1 VIAWQLT
8 EDERYEGSSPF
19 LKSSQ
24 EWHMA
29 RAPQFQYPARLRELA
44 ERNMEQVQA
53 ACGQF
58 MDAARRAQ
66 DMMGI
71 MVPADPMTA
80 DLKQIQERTMLFTEQ
95 NMEASFAL
103 GSELAKAKNFKEM
116 LEIQSRHAQLQTVTY
131 ARQAEELGH
140 LMAEAPQ
147 NGPIKG

>member
-1 VIAWQLT
+1 LDLI
-8 EDERYEGSSPF
+8 EYERYEGSSPF
-19 LKSSQ
+19 LNSSL

-71 MVPADPMTA
+71 MVPADPMTSNP
-80 DLKQIQERTMLFTEQ
+80 KQIQERTMLFTEQ
-95 NMEASFAL
+95 NMKASFAL
-103 GSELAKAKNFKEM
+103 ARELAKAKNFKEM
-116 LEIQSRHAQLQTVTY
+116 LEIQSRYAQLQAVTY
-131 ARQAEELGH
+131 ATQAEELGH
-140 LMAEAPQ
+140 LMEA
-147 NGPIKG
+147 GG

>member
-1 VIAWQLT
+1 
-8 EDERYEGSSPF
+8 
-19 LKSSQ
+19 
-24 EWHMA
+24 
-29 RAPQFQYPARLRELA
+29 
-44 ERNMEQVQA
+44 MEQVPA